1 MTRSALQTSINE
13 SKLLFLHS
21 VSADDKLLHPL
32 LNDDLWCKNKN
43 APAAQRDAK
52 TEDLWY
58 WMVGRPSSLSPVE
71 EAEWQIESKQTS
83 VFLYD
88 SLLKIFA
95 ANRVKWFHAHTA
107 CDRT

>member
-1 MTRSALQTSINE
+1 
-13 SKLLFLHS
+13 
-21 VSADDKLLHPL
+21 VDDKLLHPL
-32 LNDDLWCKNKN
+32 LNDNLWCKNKN

-107 CDRT
+107 CNRI